1 MVDKMKHFYVLGV
14 QQVALDNTTPR
25 NDPIVFSKRS
35 RNRRIQKEIEMQ

>member
-1 MVDKMKHFYVLGV
+1 MADKMKHLYVLGV

-35 RNRRIQKEIEMQ
+35 GSRRIQKEIEIQ